1 MPISR
6 IFIGSLKE
14 AAHPDT
20 LKAAL
25 AEFISMLIYVFAA
38 EGFAASSRLTSGDL
52 QAQLIAAAI
61 NHAFAL
67 VAVVSVA
74 ANISGGHVNPAVTF
88 GAFMGGHITLCR
100 TILYWI
106 AQLLGSVVACLLLK
120 YSVVGVEVS
129 PFAPTPRNAVVFE
142 IVTTFV
148 LVYTIYATKIDPKR
162 SNSSVIIAPVAIGFI
177 VGANIL
183 SGGAFY
189 DAAMNPAAPF
199 GQAMVSW
206 TWNNHWVYWLG
217 TFVGAA
223 IASLVYEIIFIP
235 KNTDHEK
242 LPISI
247 RRANFIEGD
256 SIDSLR
262 QKLIPC

>member
-1 MPISR
+1 MPSSR
-6 IFIGSLKE
+6 IVIGNLKE
-14 AAHPDT
+14 ATHPDT

-67 VAVVSVA
+67 AVVVSVA
-74 ANISGGHVNPAVTF
+74 TNISGGHVNPAVTF
-88 GAFMGGHITLCR
+88 GAFVGGHITLCR

-120 YSVVGVEVS
+120 YSVGAEVS
-129 PFAPTPRNAVVFE
+129 PFAPTPRNAAVFE
-142 IVTTFV
+142 IVTTFG
-148 LVYTIYATKIDPKR
+148 LVYTFYETSIDPKR
-162 SNSSVIIAPVAIGFI
+162 SNSGVIIAPIVSGSI

-189 DAAMNPAAPF
+189 GAAMNPAAPF

-223 IASLVYEIIFIP
+223 IASLVYETIFIP
-235 KNTDHEK
+235 KNIDHEQ

-247 RRANFIEGD
+247 SRANFIEGD
-256 SIDSLR
+256 SIESLC